1 MQKHSQ
7 RALIM
12 IWILLAM
19 AFFIDLI
26 YELVGV
32 FYMFLAFVFLAL
44 VFVAS
49 FYNWIKGIKKKK

>member
-12 IWILLAM
+12 IWILLAV

-44 VFVAS
+44 VFVAY